1 MQCTSA
7 QAGECAEMKCWSPQ
21 IGVEFI
27 QPESS
32 ASLLHVLWPSVQQFA
47 SWKSMCFLAPSYT
60 AMIGRDLKLSL
71 QNTHLI
77 HAFSA
82 VVQQGKSPG
91 QQFWKMVCYYY
102 RKNKHSIKWT
112 YTIVEY
118 IAIHSATVTSMCQWA
133 SNKFKMSS
141 NTNTVVELIQLES
154 HVGS

>member
-1 MQCTSA
+1 MQVIVGWAWGSETCSQCKHTMSNVRISD
-7 QAGECAEMKCWSPQ
+7 C
-21 IGVEFI
+21 
-27 QPESS
+27 
-32 ASLLHVLWPSVQQFA
+32 LLHFLWPSVQQFA

-60 AMIGRDLKLSL
+60 AMTSTGRDLKLSL
-71 QNTHLI
+71 QSTHLI

-82 VVQQGKSPG
+82 VVQQGKSPR

-102 RKNKHSIKWT
+102 RKNKHSIKCT

-141 NTNTVVELIQLES
+141 NIKTVVELIQLES